1 MAKVICLCGR
11 LCSGKSTYAKTLRAQ
26 TGAVI
31 LSTDELMLTVIGP
44 DAGEMHDE
52 YARRIKGFLLAKA
65 SEMVQAGVNV
75 ILDEGFWTKA
85 ERARVRTFFTARA
98 VPCEFHYLEI
108 DDETWKARIAKRNA
122 ALSAGTQTAGEQPG
136 AYYVDEGLMKKFESM
151 FEPPEPGEIDL
162 WVKG

>member
-11 LCSGKSTYAKTLRAQ
+11 LCSGKSTYAKTLRAE
-26 TGAVI
+26 TNAVI
-31 LSTDELMLTVIGP
+31 LSTDELMLTVLGP

-52 YARRIKGFLLAKA
+52 YARRVKGFLFEKA
-65 SEMVQAGVNV
+65 TQMVQAGVDV

-85 ERARVRTFFTARA
+85 ERARVREFFESHDA
-98 VPCEFHYLEI
+98 PCEFHFLDI

-122 ALSAGTQTAGEQPG
+122 AITVGVQTN
-136 AYYVDEGLMKKFESM
+136 AYYVDEGLMKKFASR